1 MNLINLNLFFFFG
14 GGVWTPLIPHFP
26 LDLDMHIYIKI
37 YLSDLLQMKIFMN
50 YLTFIFIMIFSIIFV
65 IRWCT
70 IENITTIF
78 LLVNIFSSLNFDLK
92 NNCVLITA
100 MQYSS
105 AIILQTYAN
114 NMTWNWT
121 LSSQFKIVHWNS
133 KFFLTFYFW
142 NLNCKKIYSRM
153 PFANLLRNLRWP
165 KRNGKT
171 QQQWFR
177 HGTSKLWWNYRWPIP
192 GRLMKSNQC
201 EHCIFSLYVQQFLCN
216 SCCLCLS

>member
-1 MNLINLNLFFFFG
+1 
-14 GGVWTPLIPHFP
+14 
-26 LDLDMHIYIKI
+26 
-37 YLSDLLQMKIFMN
+37 
-50 YLTFIFIMIFSIIFV
+50 
-65 IRWCT
+65 
-70 IENITTIF
+70 
-78 LLVNIFSSLNFDLK
+78 
-92 NNCVLITA
+92 
-100 MQYSS
+100 
-105 AIILQTYAN
+105 
-114 NMTWNWT
+114 MTWNWT

-133 KFFLTFYFW
+133 KFFLTIYFW

-153 PFANLLRNLRWP
+153 PFANSLRNLRWP

-216 SCCLCLS
+216 SCFCVCVLKYFQETVKIHCKSNISIKNKLNHIKFWIGFVAA